1 MFLREHAEAKRKP
14 STAKAYRDF
23 FDRLILPEL
32 GQTRVAEITR
42 TDVAQLHHSLK
53 RTPYQANRVLAVLSK
68 AFSWAEQHG
77 YRAEGT
83 NPCRNI
89 EKFREEKRER
99 FLSENELARLGET
112 LATDEKDGT
121 ESPFVVG
128 AIRLLIFTG
137 ARRDEILRMRWED
150 IDLGRALLLLPD
162 SKTGAKHIFL
172 SAPALEVLTQ
182 LPRIHGNPHV
192 ICGNKPGA
200 RLINLRKPWCRI
212 LERAG
217 LGNLRLHDLRHSFAS
232 VGVAGGLSLPMVA
245 KLLGHTKI
253 ATTERYAH
261 LAADP
266 VRAANEAIGER
277 IAASMRGEIGGAEVV
292 SLKRPR

>member
-1 MFLREHAEAKRKP
+1 MGFGSQGIRYPVSAGRKGICPQNACGRPSALALDWQAWFFALDGGNRSSGAQRLLGAVADGKDPATIRDAAKVNPTLTTLADTFLREHAEAKRKP

-89 EKFREEKRER
+89 EKFREQKRER
-99 FLSENELARLGET
+99 FLSENELARLGEA
-112 LATDEKDGT
+112 LATDEKGGT

-128 AIRLLIFTG
+128 AIMPI
-137 ARRDEILRMRWED
+137 
-150 IDLGRALLLLPD
+150 
-162 SKTGAKHIFL
+162 
-172 SAPALEVLTQ
+172 
-182 LPRIHGNPHV
+182 
-192 ICGNKPGA
+192 
-200 RLINLRKPWCRI
+200 
-212 LERAG
+212 
-217 LGNLRLHDLRHSFAS
+217 AS
-232 VGVAGGLSLPMVA
+232 S
-245 KLLGHTKI
+245 
-253 ATTERYAH
+253 
-261 LAADP
+261 
-266 VRAANEAIGER
+266 
-277 IAASMRGEIGGAEVV
+277 
-292 SLKRPR
+292 